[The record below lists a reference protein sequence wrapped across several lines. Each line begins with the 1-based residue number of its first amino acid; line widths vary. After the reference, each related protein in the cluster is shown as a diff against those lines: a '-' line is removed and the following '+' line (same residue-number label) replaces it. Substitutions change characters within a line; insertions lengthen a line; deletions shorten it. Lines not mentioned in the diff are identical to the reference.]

1 MDAQAPQTT
10 VHTNG
15 TVHALLFLAFIVF
28 VAVLEGLT
36 FALYVLFAI
45 PMLVHDVCTLVWGRL
60 PFVDA
65 IYHGI
70 TQQSGNWV
78 KHDGSAYAAR
88 VAETI
93 AFPYTPLLIELGLW
107 LVAFHF
113 VFFPFLQRCSQLI
126 LERRAKFWPQL
137 NKKMSPYGITV
148 AADAVWGGAIGLWH
162 VPAAVG
168 LLVAWLSGSTFVF
181 RRAVV
186 LEVVWEVHDSLLL
199 LTRTSFYRNASP
211 KIVRIMATHHVL
223 GLLYIPFGYLKFS
236 NSPHVKM
243 LALSLIS
250 HSTVGNLCKAG
261 QHLIDGAERP
271 LALGALHS
279 FNFACGVVCR
289 LVLFP
294 PACLGAG
301 RTYNISDAAIG
312 PVVELV
318 LDSCFVLMLGFS
330 CFILKVSG
338 GRAYQWVAKGLQ
350 ERRDDANA
358 DEEVGQILGPQ
369 WDGAAYNEA
378 ARLSGL
384 RGRAGARGGGR
395 SPAARGTPGR
405 GGRGGRAKRSPARKS
420 D

>member
-45 PMLVHDVCTLVWGRL
+45 PMLV
-60 PFVDA
+60 
-65 IYHGI
+65 
-70 TQQSGNWV
+70 
-78 KHDGSAYAAR
+78 
-88 VAETI
+88 
-93 AFPYTPLLIELGLW
+93 
-107 LVAFHF
+107 
-113 VFFPFLQRCSQLI
+113 
-126 LERRAKFWPQL
+126 
-137 NKKMSPYGITV
+137 
-148 AADAVWGGAIGLWH
+148 
-162 VPAAVG
+162 
-168 LLVAWLSGSTFVF
+168 
-181 RRAVV
+181 
-186 LEVVWEVHDSLLL
+186 
-199 LTRTSFYRNASP
+199 
-211 KIVRIMATHHVL
+211 
-223 GLLYIPFGYLKFS
+223 
-236 NSPHVKM
+236 
-243 LALSLIS
+243 
-250 HSTVGNLCKAG
+250 
-261 QHLIDGAERP
+261 
-271 LALGALHS
+271 
-279 FNFACGVVCR
+279 
-289 LVLFP
+289 

-301 RTYNISDAAIG
+301 RTYNVSDAAIG

-378 ARLSGL
+378 ARRSGL